1 MTSIEA
7 SSSSARVVILSY
19 FEFHEAMSWLS
30 SNKHEFSEFVLDNV
44 PLVKTFT
51 SNVQNKVLNVFN
63 EREFKEGEYL
73 MKTGERSSSLYLIVD
88 GECALYTT
96 ADLSTNFIPLKLLG
110 EEE

>member
-1 MTSIEA
+1 
-7 SSSSARVVILSY
+7 
-19 FEFHEAMSWLS
+19 MSWLS